1 MKLTIFT
8 TIPVITLVAFSSRFR
23 RISASFVVIP
33 AGFIQRNNPSS
44 EVSGAAVLT
53 TELTLAGV
61 GGVQR
66 CIKSVLVSATASSS
80 VEYLSQGR
88 RRFVGLH
95 KLQPDGS
102 IAQIS
107 TTSQLHAAAAARSA
121 TTKPTTTPRLVSD
134 GGLSTCVIKVIGV
147 GGGGSNAVDRMMD
160 NFVTGVEFWAVNTD
174 SQALGR
180 SKAKG
185 AKVLNIGA
193 SVTRGLGAGGKP
205 EVGRC
210 AAEESR
216 EEIAAMVEGADL
228 VFVTSG
234 MGGGTGSGAAPVVAE
249 VSKESGAL
257 TVGIVT
263 KPFLFEGARRM
274 KQALEAIDRLKQHV
288 DTVIVVSN
296 NKLLEIIPEN
306 TPIEKSFAVADDI
319 LRQGVVG
326 ISEIIIKPGLVN
338 VDFADVRS
346 VMSNAGTALMGIGT
360 ASGKTRA
367 EEAAAAAISSPLL
380 DAPIN
385 KATGIVFNISG
396 GPDMTLVEINRA
408 AELIYASVDENAN
421 IIFGALIDENMG
433 DSMSITV
440 LATGFSFAD
449 TKGDTTTAV
458 PADSKGQ
465 HSSTTLSSST
475 KSSMAAITKR
485 QPQQA
490 PAPQIKITSEE
501 PAKDDDG
508 IPDFLKGLK
517 KNR

>member
-1 MKLTIFT
+1 MRFPSVS
-8 TIPVITLVAFSSRFR
+8 IPVLALGAFSGVIVGSDSFLISPAAAFFR
-23 RISASFVVIP
+23 TNNASTVKAQRLYKSAIVSMINSVTISTDGRRLSRISNS
-33 AGFIQRNNPSS
+33 
-44 EVSGAAVLT
+44 AVCAT
-53 TELTLAGV
+53 TT
-61 GGVQR
+61 
-66 CIKSVLVSATASSS
+66 TTT
-80 VEYLSQGR
+80 
-88 RRFVGLH
+88 
-95 KLQPDGS
+95 
-102 IAQIS
+102 
-107 TTSQLHAAAAARSA
+107 TTSLI
-121 TTKPTTTPRLVSD
+121 SD

-160 NFVTGVEFWAVNTD
+160 NFVKGVEFWAVNTD

-205 EVGRC
+205 EVGRS

-216 EEIAAMVEGADL
+216 EEIAAMVDGADL

-249 VSKESGAL
+249 ISKESGAL

-274 KQALEAIDRLKQHV
+274 RQALEAIDRLKQHV

-306 TPIEKSFAVADDI
+306 TPIEKSFEVADDI

-360 ASGKTRA
+360 ASGKNRA

-440 LATGFSFAD
+440 LATGFTFAHD
-449 TKGDTTTAV
+449 TINDNKLSTA
-458 PADSKGQ
+458 P
-465 HSSTTLSSST
+465 ST
-475 KSSMAAITKR
+475 KVAGSKQQQIPKAAAADVVHPGKTVLPR
-485 QPQQA
+485 DPQEDL
-490 PAPQIKITSEE
+490 K
-501 PAKDDDG
+501 KDDG
-508 IPDFLKGLK
+508 IPDFFKGLK
-517 KNR
+517 KRR

>member
-1 MKLTIFT
+1 MRFSIVS
-8 TIPVITLVAFSSRFR
+8 IPVIALGTFSGVIVGSDSFLISPAATFTRTNDASTVKANR
-23 RISASFVVIP
+23 LYKSAIVSMVNSVTTTTGGRRLSRISNIA
-33 AGFIQRNNPSS
+33 
-44 EVSGAAVLT
+44 
-53 TELTLAGV
+53 
-61 GGVQR
+61 
-66 CIKSVLVSATASSS
+66 VSATTTT
-80 VEYLSQGR
+80 
-88 RRFVGLH
+88 
-95 KLQPDGS
+95 
-102 IAQIS
+102 
-107 TTSQLHAAAAARSA
+107 TTSLI
-121 TTKPTTTPRLVSD
+121 SD

-160 NFVTGVEFWAVNTD
+160 NFVKGVEFWAVNTD

-205 EVGRC
+205 EVGRS

-216 EEIAAMVEGADL
+216 EEIAAMVDGADL

-249 VSKESGAL
+249 ISKESGAL

-274 KQALEAIDRLKQHV
+274 RQALEAIDRLKQHV

-306 TPIEKSFAVADDI
+306 TPIEKSFEVADDI

-360 ASGKTRA
+360 ASGKNRA

-440 LATGFSFAD
+440 LATGFTFAHD
-449 TKGDTTTAV
+449 TINDNKQSTAPTTKVAGSKQILTA
-458 PADSKGQ
+458 
-465 HSSTTLSSST
+465 
-475 KSSMAAITKR
+475 AAAAVANLGKTALPKD
-485 QPQQA
+485 P
-490 PAPQIKITSEE
+490 PEE
-501 PAKDDDG
+501 LKNDDG
-508 IPDFLKGLK
+508 IPDFFKGLK
-517 KNR
+517 KRR

>member
-1 MKLTIFT
+1 MRLTFFV
-8 TIPVITLVAFSSRFR
+8 TIPVITLGAFSSSSTL
-23 RISASFVVIP
+23 ISASFVLTP
-33 AGFIQRNNPSS
+33 GFISRNNP
-44 EVSGAAVLT
+44 EK
-53 TELTLAGV
+53 V
-61 GGVQR
+61 GGD
-66 CIKSVLVSATASSS
+66 ASSS
-80 VEYLSQGR
+80 KSTTTAALLRRHFKSVITSVVAPATSSSSSDHGSRGARRQGGR
-88 RRFVGLH
+88 TFVGLH
-95 KLQPDGS
+95 KRNSDGTVS
-102 IAQIS
+102 RIS
-107 TTSQLHAAAAARSA
+107 TSPLHAVARPAAQ
-121 TTKPTTTPRLVSD
+121 KPTTTPRLVSD

-216 EEIAAMVEGADL
+216 EEIAAMVDGADL

-274 KQALEAIDRLKQHV
+274 RQALEAIDRLKQHV

-449 TKGDTTTAV
+449 TKGQTSTTV
-458 PADSKGQ
+458 LDSKDQ
-465 HSSTTLSSST
+465 PSSAKST
-475 KSSMAAITKR
+475 KSTMAAITKK
-485 QPQQA
+485 QPQQQ
-490 PAPQIKITSEE
+490 PQINIDPEESE
-501 PAKDDDG
+501 KDDG

-517 KNR
+517 KSR